1 MFSDRFD
8 LSERNIKRP
17 KYRSGEV
24 AARLPGAIFR
34 TSDSSHASL
43 LPGTPQIALIAKRFR

>member
-17 KYRSGEV
+17 KYRFGEV
-24 AARLPGAIFR
+24 AAPLPGAIFR